1 MDQRRNK
8 SIDMETAAIKKDR
21 FLSGLNVGSSA
32 HSATAMKKLEKL
44 TFPTRKTEAWKY
56 TKVNKLISSNLYK
69 SDTYPD
75 AMKFEIPNLESYK
88 VVISNGTVISSDLLE
103 NKAVTIRGLS
113 GADLL
118 LNSQADEEEIFTTIN
133 LAYEHGGIYIHV
145 GAGTILEKPIEII
158 HLVDGQNTFAQ
169 VRKLIVLEAGAELQV
184 VEGYYATE
192 KGYAFSNVVSEI
204 IVKENAKLHIDKI
217 QCESDEH
224 WQINSEYVYQEQNSV
239 FTINTITLNGGMVR
253 NGLNISVDGNNC
265 DTNLNGLYYLQADQH
280 VDNHTKVDHKKPHCT
295 SSELY
300 KGILDGA
307 ATGVFNGKVFV
318 REDAQKIE
326 AFQQNN
332 NVILSESASMNAKP
346 ELEIYADDVKC
357 SHGSTTGQFDEE
369 AIFYL
374 RTRGIGED
382 NAKKLMIS
390 AFAEDVLKNITTV
403 AIRSHIDD
411 LLKTRS
417 AWKL

>member
-1 MDQRRNK
+1 
-8 SIDMETAAIKKDR
+8 MELAATKKDK
-21 FLSGLNVGSSA
+21 FLSRLNAGSSA
-32 HSATAMKKLEKL
+32 HSATAMKKLTGL
-44 TFPTRKTEAWKY
+44 DFPTRRTEEWKY
-56 TKVNKLISSNLYK
+56 TKVNKLINSNLSK
-69 SDTYPD
+69 GD
-75 AMKFEIPNLESYK
+75 ALTDAVKFEIPGLESYK
-88 VVISNGTVISSDLLE
+88 VVISNGTVISSDLAE
-103 NKAVTIRGLS
+103 NKSVTIRVLN

-118 LNSQADEEEIFTTIN
+118 LNSQADGEEIFTTIN
-133 LAYEHGGIYIHV
+133 LAYEHGGIYIHL
-145 GAGTILEKPIEII
+145 GAGAILEKPIEII
-158 HLVDGQNTFAQ
+158 HLIDGQNTFAQ
-169 VRKLIVLEAGAELQV
+169 IRKLIVLEAGAELQI
-184 VEGYYATE
+184 VEGYYASE
-192 KGYAFSNVVSEI
+192 KGPAFSNVVSEI

-217 QCESDEH
+217 QFESDEH
-224 WQINSEYVYQEQNSV
+224 WQINSEYICQGQNSV
-239 FTINTITLNGGMVR
+239 FTINTITLNGGMIR
-253 NGLNISVDGNNC
+253 NGLNVSVDGQNC
-265 DTNLNGLYYLQADQH
+265 VTNLNGLYYLQGNQH

-300 KGILDGA
+300 KGILDGS

-332 NVILSESASMNAKP
+332 NVLLSDTASMNAKP

-357 SHGSTTGQFDEE
+357 SHGSTTGQFDDE

-374 RTRGIGED
+374 RTRGIDEK
-382 NAKKLMIS
+382 NAKSLMIK
-390 AFAEDVLKNITTV
+390 AFAEDVLKNVTTD

>member
-1 MDQRRNK
+1 
-8 SIDMETAAIKKDR
+8 
-21 FLSGLNVGSSA
+21 
-32 HSATAMKKLEKL
+32 
-44 TFPTRKTEAWKY
+44 
-56 TKVNKLISSNLYK
+56 
-69 SDTYPD
+69 
-75 AMKFEIPNLESYK
+75 
-88 VVISNGTVISSDLLE
+88 
-103 NKAVTIRGLS
+103 
-113 GADLL
+113 
-118 LNSQADEEEIFTTIN
+118 
-133 LAYEHGGIYIHV
+133 
-145 GAGTILEKPIEII
+145 
-158 HLVDGQNTFAQ
+158 
-169 VRKLIVLEAGAELQV
+169 
-184 VEGYYATE
+184 
-192 KGYAFSNVVSEI
+192 
-204 IVKENAKLHIDKI
+204 
-217 QCESDEH
+217 
-224 WQINSEYVYQEQNSV
+224 
-239 FTINTITLNGGMVR
+239 
-253 NGLNISVDGNNC
+253 
-265 DTNLNGLYYLQADQH
+265 
-280 VDNHTKVDHKKPHCT
+280 
-295 SSELY
+295 
-300 KGILDGA
+300 
-307 ATGVFNGKVFV
+307 VFNGKVFV

>member
-8 SIDMETAAIKKDR
+8 SIDMETAATKKDR

-44 TFPTRKTEAWKY
+44 TFPTRKTESWKY
-56 TKVNKLISSNLYK
+56 TRVNKLISSNLYK

-88 VVISNGTVISSDLLE
+88 VVISNGTVISSDLAE
-103 NKAVTIRGLS
+103 NKAVTIRGLN

-118 LNSQADEEEIFTTIN
+118 LNSQADAEEIFTTIN

>member
-8 SIDMETAAIKKDR
+8 SIDMETAATKKDR

-44 TFPTRKTEAWKY
+44 TFPTRKTESWKY
-56 TKVNKLISSNLYK
+56 TRVNKLISSNLYK

-88 VVISNGTVISSDLLE
+88 VVISNGTVISSDLAE
-103 NKAVTIRGLS
+103 NKAVTIRGLN

-118 LNSQADEEEIFTTIN
+118 LNSQADAEEIFTTIN

-332 NVILSESASMNAKP
+332 NMILSESASMNAKP

>member
-1 MDQRRNK
+1 
-8 SIDMETAAIKKDR
+8 MELAATKKDK
-21 FLSGLNVGSSA
+21 FLSRLNAGSSA
-32 HSATAMKKLEKL
+32 HSATAMKKLTGL
-44 TFPTRKTEAWKY
+44 DFPTRRTEEWKY
-56 TKVNKLISSNLYK
+56 TKVNKLINSTLSK
-69 SDTYPD
+69 GD
-75 AMKFEIPNLESYK
+75 ALTDAVKFEIPGLESYK
-88 VVISNGTVISSDLLE
+88 VVISNGTVISSDLAE
-103 NKAVTIRGLS
+103 NKSVTIRVLN

-118 LNSQADEEEIFTTIN
+118 LNSQADGEEIFTTIN
-133 LAYEHGGIYIHV
+133 LAYEHGGIYIHL
-145 GAGTILEKPIEII
+145 GAGAILEKPIEII
-158 HLVDGQNTFAQ
+158 HLIDGQNTFAQ
-169 VRKLIVLEAGAELQV
+169 IRKLIVLEAGAELQI
-184 VEGYYATE
+184 VEGYYASE
-192 KGYAFSNVVSEI
+192 KGPAFSNVVSEI

-217 QCESDEH
+217 QFESDEH
-224 WQINSEYVYQEQNSV
+224 WQINSEYICQGQNSV
-239 FTINTITLNGGMVR
+239 FTINTITLNGGMIR
-253 NGLNISVDGNNC
+253 NGLNVSVDGQNC
-265 DTNLNGLYYLQADQH
+265 VTNLNGLYYLQGNQH

-300 KGILDGA
+300 KGILDGS

-332 NVILSESASMNAKP
+332 NVLLSDTASMNAKP

-357 SHGSTTGQFDEE
+357 SHGSTTGQFDDE

-374 RTRGIGED
+374 RTRGIDEK
-382 NAKKLMIS
+382 NAKSLMIK
-390 AFAEDVLKNITTV
+390 AFAEDVLKNVTTD